1 MKPIYASVELITG
14 FMVGFEL
21 AEIDKISYVI
31 IDLGII
37 RININWDLE

>member
-1 MKPIYASVELITG
+1 MTFHFGWISG

-21 AEIDKISYVI
+21 EYPSEWTPGHLI

-37 RININWDLE
+37 RFVGQRQE